1 MYQCLFVSVCVSV
14 CVCVD
19 ITCVC
24 SVIRTH
30 RSSEQRLAALVG
42 VLLSDGPFFWTHGSL
57 SCARVLSLSRIE
69 RARESS

>member
-14 CVCVD
+14 CVCVG

-42 VLLSDGPFFWTHGSL
+42 VLLSDGPFFL
-57 SCARVLSLSRIE
+57 D
-69 RARESS
+69 